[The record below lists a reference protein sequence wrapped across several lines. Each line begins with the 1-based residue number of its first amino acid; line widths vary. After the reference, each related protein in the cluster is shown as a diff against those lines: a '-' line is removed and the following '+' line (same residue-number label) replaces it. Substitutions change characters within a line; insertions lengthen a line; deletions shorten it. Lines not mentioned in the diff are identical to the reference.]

1 MFPYLTGKE
10 ADKYQFYK
18 VPQLLFT
25 DDKFIELSCESKLL
39 YGILLDRCGLS
50 KKNKWFDDDGKIYV
64 ILRQDEACEKLR
76 IGKDKAIKTF
86 NELEKIGLIL
96 RKKQGQGKPTKIY
109 VCDFSSFI
117 DDTEAQTSAIES
129 EIEVKTSENPM
140 SEKSDVCE
148 SNNIEVLTSENPM
161 SAPRENRGLSSYYMN
176 QTNISQTQS
185 IYQCGESKPKSE
197 NDGWT
202 DEEQDEFEADVKEQ
216 IEYDVL
222 LTQGIEQST
231 LDLIVDIIVEA
242 YNPQANPLKINGQLV
257 SPTSVIRQYGK
268 LNSEHIKYILN
279 CISEVSAKK
288 RIKDLRGY
296 LRTSLYNAPHTM
308 ELHTSNEVNF
318 ILGSK

>member
-50 KKNKWFDDDGKIYV
+50 RKNKWFDNDGKIYV
-64 ILRQDEACEKLR
+64 FLRQDEACEKLR

-129 EIEVKTSENPM
+129 EIEVK
-140 SEKSDVCE
+140 
-148 SNNIEVLTSENPM
+148 TSENPM

-268 LNSEHIKYILN
+268 LNSEHIKYIL
-279 CISEVSAKK
+279 IS
-288 RIKDLRGY
+288 
-296 LRTSLYNAPHTM
+296 
-308 ELHTSNEVNF
+308 
-318 ILGSK
+318 